1 MIACVTFCISMFF
14 LTICLTKT
22 LKMDRKE
29 SQRKVKLKVEDL
41 TIVFGKQKE
50 KALELLDKG
59 FSKKEILEQTGCT
72 VGINK
77 ASFEIYEGEF
87 FVIMGLSGSGKS
99 TLLRCLNRLNEPTS
113 GKVFINDDDI
123 TVKNNKQL
131 LDVRRTEMSMVFQ
144 KFGLLPHHTVLSNA
158 AFGLEIRGEDK
169 TSREEKAQK
178 ALDIVGLNGFENQ
191 FPSQLSGG
199 MQQRVGLA
207 RALANDPEV
216 LLMDEAFSALD
227 PLIKTEMQDQLLDL
241 QDSLQKTI
249 VFITHDLDE
258 AIKIGDRIVIMKDGV
273 IEQIGTAED
282 ILTNPKSDY
291 VKAFVE
297 KVDRKTIITAGS
309 LMHEK
314 PTVVRFRKD
323 GPEGALRKMRSTS
336 LDILPVVDIHNK
348 FLGLVSLAD
357 VVRIAK
363 LKEPTVESIINDNV
377 PSVFSDTTVEE
388 MLPLI
393 SGNKA
398 TIAVIDNQN
407 KLLGVVSQT
416 SLIIEAT
423 KFNEEE
429 IIELKEIANNQ

>member
-1 MIACVTFCISMFF
+1 MD
-14 LTICLTKT
+14 TIDTN
-22 LKMDRKE
+22 
-29 SQRKVKLKVEDL
+29 RKVKLKVEDL
-41 TIVFGKQKE
+41 TIIFGKNKE

-59 FSKKEILEQTGCT
+59 FSKKEILEKTGCT

-99 TLLRCLNRLNEPTS
+99 TLLRCLNRLNEPTA
-113 GKVFINDDDI
+113 GKVYINNDNI
-123 TVKNNKQL
+123 TDKNNKDL
-131 LDVRRTEMSMVFQ
+131 LEVRRTEMSMVFQ

-158 AFGLEIRGEDK
+158 AFGLEIRGESK
-169 TSREEKAQK
+169 TIREEKAQK

-191 FPSQLSGG
+191 LPSQLSGG

-227 PLIKTEMQDQLLDL
+227 PLIKSEMQDQLLEL
-241 QDSLQKTI
+241 QETLQKTI

-282 ILTNPKSDY
+282 ILTNPASDY

-297 KVDRKTIITAGS
+297 KVDRKTIITAKS
-309 LMHEK
+309 LMFDK

-323 GPEGALRKMRSTS
+323 GPEGALRKMRTTG
-336 LDILPVVDIHNK
+336 LETLPVIDFQNK
-348 FLGLVSLAD
+348 FLGFVTLSDIVQ
-357 VVRIAK
+357 IAK
-363 LKEPTVESIINDNV
+363 KKEPTVESVINSNV
-377 PSVFSDTTVEE
+377 PSVYQEATVEE

-393 SGNKA
+393 SGSKSA
-398 TIAVIDNQN
+398 IAVVDETN
-407 KLLGVVSQT
+407 KFLGLVTQL

-423 KFNEEE
+423 KYNEKE

>member
-1 MIACVTFCISMFF
+1 MD
-14 LTICLTKT
+14 TIDTNL
-22 LKMDRKE
+22 
-29 SQRKVKLKVEDL
+29 KVKLKVEDL
-41 TIVFGKQKE
+41 TIIFGKNKE

-59 FSKKEILEQTGCT
+59 LSKKEILEKTGCT

-99 TLLRCLNRLNEPTS
+99 TLLRCLNRLNEPTA
-113 GKVFINDDDI
+113 GKVYINNDNI
-123 TVKNNKQL
+123 TDKNNKDL
-131 LDVRRTEMSMVFQ
+131 LEVRRTEMSMVFQ

-158 AFGLEIRGEDK
+158 AFGLEIRGESK
-169 TSREEKAQK
+169 TIREEKAQK

-191 FPSQLSGG
+191 LPSQLSGG

-227 PLIKTEMQDQLLDL
+227 PLIKSEMQDQLLEL
-241 QDSLQKTI
+241 QETLQKTI

-282 ILTNPKSDY
+282 ILTNPASDY

-297 KVDRKTIITAGS
+297 KVDRKTIITAKS
-309 LMHEK
+309 LMFDK

-323 GPEGALRKMRSTS
+323 GPEGALRKMRTTG
-336 LDILPVVDIHNK
+336 LETLPVVDLQNK
-348 FLGLVSLAD
+348 FLGFVALNDIVQ
-357 VVRIAK
+357 IAK
-363 LKEPTVESIINDNV
+363 KKEPTVESVINSNV
-377 PSVFSDTTVEE
+377 PSVYQEATVEE

-393 SGNKA
+393 SGSKSA
-398 TIAVIDNQN
+398 IAVVDETN
-407 KLLGVVSQT
+407 KFLGLVTQL

>member
-1 MIACVTFCISMFF
+1 MEN
-14 LTICLTKT
+14 
-22 LKMDRKE
+22 KE
-29 SQRKVKLKVEDL
+29 NNRKVKLKVEDL
-41 TIVFGKQKE
+41 TIIFGKQKE
-50 KALELLDKG
+50 KAQELLDKG
-59 FSKKEILEQTGCT
+59 FSKKEILEKTGCT

-77 ASFEIYEGEF
+77 ANFEIYEGEF

-113 GKVFINDDDI
+113 GKVYINNDNI
-123 TVKNNKQL
+123 TEKNNKDL
-131 LDVRRTEMSMVFQ
+131 LQVRRTEMSMVFQ
-144 KFGLLPHHTVLSNA
+144 KFGLLPHQTVLNNA
-158 AFGLEIRGEDK
+158 AFGLEIRGEEK
-169 TSREEKAQK
+169 SSREAKAQK

-191 FPSQLSGG
+191 LPSQLSGG

-227 PLIKTEMQDQLLDL
+227 PLIKTEMQDQLLEL
-241 QDSLQKTI
+241 QDTLQKTI

-309 LMHEK
+309 LMFEK

-336 LDILPVVDIHNK
+336 LEILPVVDIHNN
-348 FLGLVSLAD
+348 FLGFVNLPD
-357 VVRIAK
+357 VVSSAK
-363 LKEPTVESIINDNV
+363 KKEPTVEAIINSDV
-377 PSVFSDTTVEE
+377 PSVYSDATVEE

-393 SGNKA
+393 SGSKSP
-398 TIAVIDNQN
+398 IAVINEQN
-407 KLLGVVSQT
+407 KLLGIVSQT
-416 SLIIEAT
+416 SLVIEAT